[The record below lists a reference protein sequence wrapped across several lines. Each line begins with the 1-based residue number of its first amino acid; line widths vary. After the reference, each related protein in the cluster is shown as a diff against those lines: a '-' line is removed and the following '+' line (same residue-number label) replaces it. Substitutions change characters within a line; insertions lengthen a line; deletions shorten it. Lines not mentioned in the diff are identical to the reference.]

1 MTDHPGGHPGR
12 SPGLLAADQPLGPQM
27 QTADPAEV
35 QRKFKELQKEHR
47 RALAEGDIEALNRI
61 QSQLAELM
69 KQAGTRGGS

>member
-1 MTDHPGGHPGR
+1 
-12 SPGLLAADQPLGPQM
+12 M

-69 KQAGTRGGS
+69 NQAGTRGGS